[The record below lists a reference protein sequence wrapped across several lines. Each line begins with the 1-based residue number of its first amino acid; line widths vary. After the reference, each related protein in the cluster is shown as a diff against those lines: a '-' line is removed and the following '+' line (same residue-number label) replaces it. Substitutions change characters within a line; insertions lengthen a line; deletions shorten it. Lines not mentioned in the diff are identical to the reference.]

1 MKLKSCITSQPSIWE
16 GNPEKSLE
24 EQLLYLIAQA
34 CQHPAG
40 SAQRQKILTKIIR
53 LVANKLWKE
62 NTPYYQDAL
71 QQTWLYFC
79 HNICL
84 CEGNTGKPYDPNRG
98 SVVTW
103 LDFYLKQRLR
113 DCYINKQKETL
124 TRVSTP
130 LEQLDSSETNQ
141 NVDPVEN
148 IPANPDVPPLLEEIR
163 SWAKT
168 DPEGELRRIHMANHP
183 ELTCQVLILR
193 RLPPEVS
200 WKNLAAEFN
209 LSVSTLSS
217 FYQRQCLPYLR
228 KFAESQGH
236 L

>member
-1 MKLKSCITSQPSIWE
+1 MKLKSCTTSQTSIGE
-16 GNPEKSLE
+16 GNPESSLQ
-24 EQLLYLIAQA
+24 EQLPYLVVQA

-40 SAQRQKILTKIIR
+40 SAQRQKNLTKIIR
-53 LVANKLWKE
+53 LAANKFWKE

-79 HNICL
+79 HNIC
-84 CEGNTGKPYDPNRG
+84 EENTGKPYDSNRS
-98 SVVTW
+98 SVLTW
-103 LDFYLKQRLR
+103 LNFYLKQRLR
-113 DCYINKQKETL
+113 DCYIKKQKETL
-124 TRVSTP
+124 TRVSIP
-130 LEQLDSSETNQ
+130 LGQLDSVQTNQ
-141 NVDPVEN
+141 NVDPIEN

-168 DPEGELRRIHMANHP
+168 DPEGELRRIHIVNHP
-183 ELTCQVLILR
+183 EVTCQILILR
-193 RLPPEVS
+193 RLPPEVN

-217 FYQRQCLPYLR
+217 FYQRQCMPYLR
-228 KFAESQGH
+228 KFAESQRY